1 MKLINTII
9 GIIIVVLLTV
19 ISSTLIALSVMIGQI
34 NDKVVEPELVDP
46 FTNVVIDESTDI
58 VIEYSEYNLAPGIAA
73 WVYNGVNIYDANSY
87 EAKVNNDEWYYY
99 TETNSINYHIDMDV
113 NWIDNTYII
122 NELDI
127 SLENEY
133 TENYYNDVVLATA
146 DEYWLSTD
154 VDTIKPEN
162 RKDISEL
169 VDFKLNDMIEL
180 GKTYKMILSNNINIL
195 EINTHDYAADQTDGV
210 HTNYIDNLSFDLI
223 GKLIELTDIFNNEI
237 NI

>member
-99 TETNSINYHIDMDV
+99 TETNSINYHIDIDV

-146 DEYWLSTD
+146 DEYWFSTD
-154 VDTIKPEN
+154 IDTVKPEN

-180 GKTYKMILSNNINIL
+180 DKTYKMILSNNISIL

-210 HTNYIDNLSFDLI
+210 HSSYSDNLSFDLI
-223 GKLIELTDIFNNEI
+223 GKIIELTDIFNKEI
-237 NI
+237 II